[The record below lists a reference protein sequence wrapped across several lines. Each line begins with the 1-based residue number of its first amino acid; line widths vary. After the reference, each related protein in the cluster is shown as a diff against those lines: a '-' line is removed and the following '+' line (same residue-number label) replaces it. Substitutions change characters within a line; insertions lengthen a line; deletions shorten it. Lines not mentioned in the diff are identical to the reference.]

1 LFNLLWILNYLKKYS
16 RGYWIGG
23 ICLVLVNILAAYIPQ
38 LVKISFDK
46 LEALSGFLNISEMDK
61 IMELNDSILTL
72 VIWIVALALVMAFF
86 RISSRQIIFGIG
98 RQIEVDLKKDIFNH
112 LVKMEPEYFEKRRTG
127 DLISIATNDVQA
139 IRGLGGFAMLN
150 LANSVF
156 AFITVLPLMFALHVN
171 LTWSFLSIVPCIIL
185 LIITFSDKIKSY
197 QNIVQE
203 RLGELSGFIE
213 QNLSGIHIIKSYGQ
227 EENEV
232 RRFVVQNEILRSDY
246 LRLAWIRSF
255 IGPLM
260 RVLASIGFVLL
271 LYFGGEGVIKS
282 SFSTGDFAAYSLYIQ
297 RLIWPVTTLGWIMT
311 MIYRAEVSQKR
322 IADILDVEPVIKDTE
337 DSISKKD
344 FRESLI
350 ISDCGVTINKP
361 STVAIVGTIGAGK
374 SVLAH
379 KLMHLKPLEDNEFTI
394 DGVDLKKII
403 LNDLRTLINLVPQEN
418 FLFSTSIFNNISYA
432 KDLSREEVIELAKL
446 VNIHDEILSFKNGYE
461 TIVGERG
468 ITLSGG
474 QRQRIAIAR
483 ALALDSEILILDDA
497 LSSLDDNTAKEI
509 LSKILIKRKNKT
521 TIFITHK
528 IGIIENFDQILVM
541 DKLKIVEAGTHEE
554 LLNKNL
560 YRQLRESLA

>member
-1 LFNLLWILNYLKKYS
+1 MLWILNYLKKYS

-23 ICLVLVNILAAYIPQ
+23 ICLILVNLLAAYIPQ
-38 LVKISFDK
+38 LVKISFDQ
-46 LEALSGFLNISEMDK
+46 LEAMSDFVFVNDINQIVNLNES
-61 IMELNDSILTL
+61 LNNL
-72 VIWIVALALVMAFF
+72 VLWIVGLAIIMSFF
-86 RISSRQIIFGIG
+86 RIGSRQIIFGIG

-112 LVKMEPEYFEKRRTG
+112 LVKMEPEYFEQRRTG

-150 LANSVF
+150 LANSIL

-171 LTWSFLSIVPCIIL
+171 LTWSFLAIVPCIIV
-185 LIITFSDKIKSY
+185 LIITFSGKIKKY

-213 QNLSGIHIIKSYGQ
+213 QNLSGIYIIKSYGQ
-227 EENEV
+227 EDNEV
-232 RRFVVQNEILRSDY
+232 KRFVDRNETLRVDY

-271 LYFGGEGVIKS
+271 LYLGGKGVING

-311 MIYRAEVSQKR
+311 MVYRAEVSQKR
-322 IADILDVEPVIKDTE
+322 IAKILDIEPLIKDE
-337 DSISKKD
+337 VDSISKTD
-344 FRESLI
+344 FRNSLVLNDFAV
-350 ISDCGVTINKP
+350 SINKS
-361 STVAIVGTIGAGK
+361 STVAIIGTIGSGK

-379 KLMHLKPLEDNEFTI
+379 KLMHLKPLKNEEFLI
-394 DGVDLKKII
+394 DGVDLKKIN

-432 KDLSREEVIELAKL
+432 KDLNKQEVIELAKL
-446 VNIHDEILSFKNGYE
+446 VNMHEEIMSFKDGYE

-468 ITLSGG
+468 VTLSGG

-497 LSSLDDNTAKEI
+497 LSSLDDSTAGEI
-509 LSKILIKRKNKT
+509 LSNILYKRKNKT

-528 IGIIENFDQILVM
+528 IGIVEDFDQILVM
-541 DKLKIVEAGTHEE
+541 DKQEMVEAGTHQE
-554 LLNKNL
+554 LLHKPL
-560 YRQLRESLA
+560 YQQLRAMLA

>member
-1 LFNLLWILNYLKKYS
+1 VLWILNYLKKYS
-16 RGYWIGG
+16 RGYLVGG
-23 ICLVLVNILAAYIPQ
+23 ICLILVNLLAAYIPQ
-38 LVKISFDK
+38 LVRISFDQ
-46 LEALSGFLNISEMDK
+46 LETMSDFVFVNDINQIVPLNES
-61 IMELNDSILTL
+61 LNNL
-72 VIWIVALALVMAFF
+72 VLWIVALAVVMSFF
-86 RISSRQIIFGIG
+86 RIGSRQIIFGIG

-112 LVKMEPEYFEKRRTG
+112 LVKMEPEYFEQRRTG

-150 LANSVF
+150 LANAIL

-171 LTWSFLSIVPCIIL
+171 LTWSFLGIVPCIIA
-185 LIITFSDKIKSY
+185 LIITFSGKIKKY

-227 EENEV
+227 EDNEV
-232 RRFVVQNEILRSDY
+232 KRFVSLNETLRIDY
-246 LRLAWIRSF
+246 LRLVWIRSF

-271 LYFGGEGVIKS
+271 LYLGGKGVING

-311 MIYRAEVSQKR
+311 MVYRAEVSQKR
-322 IADILDVEPVIKDTE
+322 IAKILDLEPLIKDE
-337 DSISKKD
+337 VDSISKND
-344 FRESLI
+344 FQNSLVLN
-350 ISDCGVTINKP
+350 DFAVTINKS
-361 STVAIVGTIGAGK
+361 STVAIIGTIGSGK

-379 KLMHLKPLEDNEFTI
+379 KLMHLKPLKDKEFLI
-394 DGVDLKKII
+394 DGVDLKKIN

-432 KDLSREEVIELAKL
+432 KDLNKQEVIELSKL
-446 VNIHDEILSFKNGYE
+446 VNMHEEIMSFKDGYE

-468 ITLSGG
+468 VTLSGG

-497 LSSLDDNTAKEI
+497 LSSLDDSTAEEI
-509 LSKILIKRKNKT
+509 LSNILNKRKNKT